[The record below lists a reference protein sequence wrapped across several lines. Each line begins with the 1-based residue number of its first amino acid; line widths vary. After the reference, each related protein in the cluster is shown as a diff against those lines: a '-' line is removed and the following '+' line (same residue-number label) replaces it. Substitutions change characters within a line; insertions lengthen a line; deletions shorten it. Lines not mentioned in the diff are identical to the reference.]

1 MNRQSMQKLRLD
13 RRLID
18 RNDWISSQELESELD
33 SLPDVS
39 HKAVTIGQAEDEA
52 KGSAGESA
60 PAAGQPLPP
69 Q

>member
-18 RNDWISSQELESELD
+18 RSGWISGQELDSELD
-33 SLPDVS
+33 SLPDAS

-52 KGSAGESA
+52 KGPASEPA
-60 PAAGQPLPP
+60 PAAGRLPSE
-69 Q
+69 

>member
-18 RNDWISSQELESELD
+18 RSNWISGQELESELD
-33 SLPDVS
+33 SLPDAS
-39 HKAVTIGQAEDEA
+39 HKAVTIGQAEAET

-60 PAAGQPLPP
+60 PAAEPPLPSE
-69 Q
+69 